1 MDPLLWFRV
10 AIAQTISIYMDGTD
24 TGRQTVKIKAERIE
38 IEIMMGNVPTN
49 QKKVAGGVLDGEKIE
64 IRVGADI

>member
-10 AIAQTISIYMDGTD
+10 AIAETISINMDMDGTD

-38 IEIMMGNVPTN
+38 MEIMMGEILSPHQSKIGRWWYVVVSGT
-49 QKKVAGGVLDGEKIE
+49 GEKI
-64 IRVGADI
+64 

>member
-38 IEIMMGNVPTN
+38 IEIMMGGNISPPIKNRLMVVVVSGT
-49 QKKVAGGVLDGEKIE
+49 GEI
-64 IRVGADI
+64 